1 MDAIILEFS
10 GLTGKDIDGDKV
22 VNKKFEDL
30 LKLATKDMSSSKTG
44 PMKVLTDQLLD
55 RLDLEMKKLVQMQR
69 FFIQLKKR
77 M

>member
-55 RLDLEMKKLVQMQR
+55 RLDLEMKKLVQM
-69 FFIQLKKR
+69 
-77 M
+77 